1 MIVTLHFQSRWLPFL
16 QIKDIL
22 FVLEKQM
29 RLKRKDF
36 WISMALVNL
45 CLVPLF
51 GAILRTKFLFTVPFI
66 NYKNVLSAH
75 SHFAFGGWVTLML
88 MIFFIEHFLPSTEA
102 SKNKY
107 QYVLWATQLSALG
120 MAFTF
125 PFTGY
130 GLLAII
136 FSTLFIFATY
146 AFSWIFTR
154 DLLKVKIDKAVSLL
168 AITSVACLVISS
180 IGPFALAY
188 ILATKSGNA
197 MLFRDAL
204 YTFLHFQYNGFF
216 TLGVFALFFK
226 QVTNSVTGKTKKGI
240 YYFSLVLASSILP
253 ALFLSLTWHPG
264 NQLIQILAVLG
275 AILTFL
281 ALICFLLVMAKL
293 ERKNLYATRIAY
305 IFWVFAMISFA
316 IKMLL
321 QTGTIFP
328 DLANMVFG
336 FRPIII
342 GFLHLVFLGFVT
354 FYLLAHLIETGG
366 FNWKKQITKWSM
378 VIFAGGII
386 LNETLL
392 MIQGAGLMF
401 GKTHNIFYWLLWVVG
416 ILLFAGSLLILMAR
430 IRSIQDPYETE
441 SN

>member
-1 MIVTLHFQSRWLPFL
+1 M
-16 QIKDIL
+16 D
-22 FVLEKQM
+22 
-29 RLKRKDF
+29 
-36 WISMALVNL
+36 
-45 CLVPLF
+45 
-51 GAILRTKFLFTVPFI
+51 
-66 NYKNVLSAH
+66 
-75 SHFAFGGWVTLML
+75 
-88 MIFFIEHFLPSTEA
+88 
-102 SKNKY
+102 
-107 QYVLWATQLSALG
+107 
-120 MAFTF
+120 
-125 PFTGY
+125 
-130 GLLAII
+130 
-136 FSTLFIFATY
+136 
-146 AFSWIFTR
+146 
-154 DLLKVKIDKAVSLL
+154 
-168 AITSVACLVISS
+168 
-180 IGPFALAY
+180 
-188 ILATKSGNA
+188 
-197 MLFRDAL
+197 
-204 YTFLHFQYNGFF
+204 FF

-366 FNWKKQITKWSM
+366 FNWKKQITKLKS
-378 VIFAGGII
+378 
-386 LNETLL
+386 
-392 MIQGAGLMF
+392 
-401 GKTHNIFYWLLWVVG
+401 
-416 ILLFAGSLLILMAR
+416 
-430 IRSIQDPYETE
+430 
-441 SN
+441 